1 MRLFIKKISNFAY
14 KKHFMIDVNFQEKYC
29 QQQKK
34 AAIAQKAY
42 ANVSSILYHLS
53 GVNNGIYNAISV
65 AITRL
70 VN

>member
-1 MRLFIKKISNFAY
+1 MY
-14 KKHFMIDVNFQEKYC
+14 KKHIMIDVNFQEKYC

-53 GVNNGIYNAISV
+53 GVNNGIQRNISGYYTPSQLTK
-65 AITRL
+65 IT
-70 VN
+70 